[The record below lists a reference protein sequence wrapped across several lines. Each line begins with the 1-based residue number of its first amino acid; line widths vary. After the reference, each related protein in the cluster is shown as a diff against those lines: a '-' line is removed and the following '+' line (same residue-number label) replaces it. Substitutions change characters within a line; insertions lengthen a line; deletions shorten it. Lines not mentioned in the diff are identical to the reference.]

1 MQLVRTT
8 IARVLGYRNPIARVL
23 TSVDGGP
30 VRRIV
35 DGRRNIYTG
44 FFCSVKADFAQ
55 MPWESRKSERTAM
68 MLAEASS
75 RVVSLL
81 AQPHRLELFIK
92 QQKKP
97 LVYFPDLQL
106 KVHPSFVYDLDRGVP
121 FSIAALA
128 RSFDE
133 TDDDLRTVIVEMK
146 DDRDRR
152 QSTKK
157 YKKKLELVGEIY
169 EMLGID
175 FRIVQ
180 RGEELYPFQLRVAAS
195 VISWRRTVV
204 TQFDVWAVQRALRA
218 EPQRASVVVAALG
231 GGPFGWAKLKALHVR
246 RFLEIDLDDL
256 ITPSTRVR
264 LLINNSLRVPVRT

>member
-1 MQLVRTT
+1 MQVVKTT
-8 IARVLGYRNPIARVL
+8 VARVLGHRRPIARIL

-81 AQPHRLELFIK
+81 AQPHRLEIYVK

-106 KVHPSFVYDLDRGVP
+106 KVHPSFIDDLDRGVP
-121 FSIAALA
+121 FCMAALD

-133 TDDDLRTVIVEMK
+133 PDDDLKTVIIEMK

-152 QSTKK
+152 QSTPK
-157 YKKKLELVGEIY
+157 YKAKLKLVEEVY
-169 EMLGID
+169 KMLGMD
-175 FRIVQ
+175 FRVVQ
-180 RGEELYPFQLRVAAS
+180 RGEELYPFQLRVASS
-195 VISWRRTVV
+195 VVSWRHTAV
-204 TQFDVWAVQRALRA
+204 TQFDVWAAQRALGEGPRRA
-218 EPQRASVVVAALG
+218 ASVVAALG

-246 RFLEIDLDDL
+246 RFLEIDLDDV
-256 ITPSTRVR
+256 IDHSTVVK
-264 LLINNSLRVPVRT
+264 LLVNSSLRIAVRT